1 MKGYFN
7 HILEMHKNRSLYFK
21 IVLAIIINMM
31 LAFMFNSGN
40 MDIYFAFPVIF
51 FVATFFSFLKSKKK
65 RKVS

>member
-1 MKGYFN
+1 MKEYFKY
-7 HILEMHKNRSLYFK
+7 IVKMHNDKSLYFK

-51 FVATFFSFLKSKKK
+51 FVVTFFSFLKSKKK

>member
-1 MKGYFN
+1 MKGYLN

-21 IVLAIIINMM
+21 IVLAIIINML

-51 FVATFFSFLKSKKK
+51 FVITLLSYQQSKKNK
-65 RKVS
+65 